1 MKIKSILFLIA
12 LLPFTFM
19 AIAGSPHGIPTSK
32 ISVNP
37 IIAHRGDTA
46 NLIISLSNPDEIYNG
61 FQMDLRLP
69 EGISLCKGHRSEYHF
84 ELSHRLKADRPSVI
98 IKEHEP
104 GKYRILVFSFNQVAI
119 KDDSGPIIT
128 LSIVIDAKMK
138 KGKHH
143 CTLTNV
149 IFNKENNKG
158 TELENV
164 DFVIK
169 VKK

>member
-1 MKIKSILFLIA
+1 
-12 LLPFTFM
+12 
-19 AIAGSPHGIPTSK
+19 
-32 ISVNP
+32 
-37 IIAHRGDTA
+37 
-46 NLIISLSNPDEIYNG
+46 
-61 FQMDLRLP
+61 
-69 EGISLCKGHRSEYHF
+69 
-84 ELSHRLKADRPSVI
+84 
-98 IKEHEP
+98 
-104 GKYRILVFSFNQVAI
+104 
-119 KDDSGPIIT
+119 
-128 LSIVIDAKMK
+128 MK